1 MEESLEVIESIPERI
16 DAEIEGSRS
25 VPDELPFVD
34 EEDDEELLSFHFDIA
49 MAVMDEDEEAIGN
62 VFVEA
67 VTEIVGGKTFPC
79 ENCDKICKSKAGLTR
94 HVKAKHGSKA
104 NANIP
109 SLTNDELTSIVNKVK
124 ANLTS
129 ECYWDTEITS
139 DLAKVTSNENLFKA
153 VSAMYQ
159 RFCMKRNQDNF
170 LMEFYELIPKSTALL
185 KCENQPL
192 CSLVMISIP
201 DHLVAL
207 FKSSYGKQKSCPPGE
222 SSDPK
227 HETALSEHEHG
238 PLSYIAGYVLAK
250 LQKQCSSKPNEDLQV
265 ILQSMKRPSVENT
278 YIDTRSRGGLVAP
291 CTDLV
296 QILETVEIVFR
307 QFIAKQTTVVS
318 AIPCDTLCNEALESP
333 LIKSLWE
340 NILQE
345 CKDLPKQTTKL
356 CLENIVKLYIKVR
369 SFSYAR
375 DYINKFKIKQK
386 AAKSKGLRK
395 ELKRHNVDM

>member
-1 MEESLEVIESIPERI
+1 MEESLEVIESIPERV

-25 VPDELPFVD
+25 VPDEFPVVD
-34 EEDDEELLSFHFDIA
+34 KEDDEELLPFHFDIA
-49 MAVMDEDEEAIGN
+49 MAVMDEDEEAIEN

-67 VTEIVGGKTFPC
+67 VTEIVGEKTFPC

-94 HVKAKHGSKA
+94 HVNAKHGSKA
-104 NANIP
+104 NASIP
-109 SLTNDELTSIVNKVK
+109 SLTSDELTSIVNKVK
-124 ANLTS
+124 TNLTN
-129 ECYWDTEITS
+129 EGYWDIEITS
-139 DLAKVTSNENLFKA
+139 DLAKVTSNNNLFKA
-153 VSAMYQ
+153 VSPIYQ
-159 RFCMKRNQDNF
+159 RFCKKRNQDNF

-185 KCENQPL
+185 KCDNQPL

-222 SSDPK
+222 STDSK
-227 HETALSEHEHG
+227 NVTAVSEHEHG

-250 LQKQCSSKPNEDLQV
+250 LQKQCSRKPNEDLQV

-307 QFIAKQTTVVS
+307 QFIAKQATVVS

-375 DYINKFKIKQK
+375 DYISKFKIKQK

-395 ELKRHNVDM
+395 ELKRHDIDM

>member
-1 MEESLEVIESIPERI
+1 MEESLEVIESIPERV

-25 VPDELPFVD
+25 VPNEFPVVD
-34 EEDDEELLSFHFDIA
+34 KEDDEELLPFHFDIA
-49 MAVMDEDEEAIGN
+49 MAVMDEDEEAIEN

-67 VTEIVGGKTFPC
+67 VTEIVGEKTFPC

-94 HVKAKHGSKA
+94 HVNAKHGSKA
-104 NANIP
+104 NASIP

-124 ANLTS
+124 ANLTN
-129 ECYWDTEITS
+129 EGYWDIEITS
-139 DLAKVTSNENLFKA
+139 DLAKVTSNDNLFKA
-153 VSAMYQ
+153 VSPIYQ
-159 RFCMKRNQDNF
+159 RFCKKRNQDNF
-170 LMEFYELIPKSTALL
+170 LMELYELIPKSTALL
-185 KCENQPL
+185 KCDNQPL

-222 SSDPK
+222 STDPK
-227 HETALSEHEHG
+227 NVTALSEHEHG

-250 LQKQCSSKPNEDLQV
+250 LQKQCSRKPNEDLQV
-265 ILQSMKRPSVENT
+265 ILQSMKRPSVANT

-307 QFIAKQTTVVS
+307 QFIAKQATVVS
-318 AIPCDTLCNEALESP
+318 AIPCDTLCSEALESP

-345 CKDLPKQTTKL
+345 CKDLPKQTTKF

-375 DYINKFKIKQK
+375 DYISKFKIKQK

-395 ELKRHNVDM
+395 ELKRHDIDM

>member
-1 MEESLEVIESIPERI
+1 MEESLEVIESISERV

-25 VPDELPFVD
+25 VPDEFPFVD
-34 EEDDEELLSFHFDIA
+34 EENDEELLPFHFDIA
-49 MAVMDEDEEAIGN
+49 MAVMDEDEEAIEN

-67 VTEIVGGKTFPC
+67 VTEIVGEKTFPC
-79 ENCDKICKSKAGLTR
+79 ENCDKISKSNAGLTR
-94 HVKAKHGSKA
+94 HVNAKHGNKA
-104 NANIP
+104 NASIP
-109 SLTNDELTSIVNKVK
+109 LLTNDELTSIANKVK
-124 ANLTS
+124 ANLTN
-129 ECYWDTEITS
+129 EGYWDIEITS
-139 DLAKVTSNENLFKA
+139 DLAKVTSNDNLFKA
-153 VSAMYQ
+153 VSPVYQ
-159 RFCMKRNQDNF
+159 RFCKKRNQDNF

-222 SSDPK
+222 STDPK
-227 HETALSEHEHG
+227 NVTSLSEHEHG

-250 LQKQCSSKPNEDLQV
+250 LQKQCSRKPNEDLQI
-265 ILQSMKRPSVENT
+265 ILQSMKRASVENT
-278 YIDTRSRGGLVAP
+278 YIDIRSRGGLVAP

-296 QILETVEIVFR
+296 QILGTVEIVFR
-307 QFIAKQTTVVS
+307 QFIAKQATMVS
-318 AIPCDTLCNEALESP
+318 AIPCDTLCNEALKSP

-375 DYINKFKIKQK
+375 DYISKFKIKQK

-395 ELKRHNVDM
+395 ELKRHDIDM

>member
-1 MEESLEVIESIPERI
+1 MEESLEVIESIPERV

-25 VPDELPFVD
+25 VPDKFLFVD
-34 EEDDEELLSFHFDIA
+34 EEDDEELLPFHFDIA
-49 MAVMDEDEEAIGN
+49 MAVMDEDEEAIENG
-62 VFVEA
+62 FVEA
-67 VTEIVGGKTFPC
+67 VTGIVGEKTFPC

-94 HVKAKHGSKA
+94 HVNAKHGSKA
-104 NANIP
+104 NASIP

-124 ANLTS
+124 ANLTN
-129 ECYWDTEITS
+129 EGYWDIEITS
-139 DLAKVTSNENLFKA
+139 DLAKVTSNDNLFKA
-153 VSAMYQ
+153 VSPIYQ
-159 RFCMKRNQDNF
+159 RFCKKRNQDNF

-207 FKSSYGKQKSCPPGE
+207 FKSSYGKQKSCPGE
-222 SSDPK
+222 STDPK
-227 HETALSEHEHG
+227 NVTALSEHEHG

-250 LQKQCSSKPNEDLQV
+250 LQKQCSRKPNEDLQV
-265 ILQSMKRPSVENT
+265 ILQSMKRPSVEDT

-307 QFIAKQTTVVS
+307 QFIAKQATVVS
-318 AIPCDTLCNEALESP
+318 AIPCDTLRNEALESP

-356 CLENIVKLYIKVR
+356 CLENIVKLYIKVG

-375 DYINKFKIKQK
+375 DYISKFKIKQK

-395 ELKRHNVDM
+395 ELKRHDIDM

>member
-1 MEESLEVIESIPERI
+1 MEESLEVIESIPERV

-25 VPDELPFVD
+25 VPDEFPVVD
-34 EEDDEELLSFHFDIA
+34 EEDDQELLPFHFDIA
-49 MAVMDEDEEAIGN
+49 MAVMHEDEEAIEN

-67 VTEIVGGKTFPC
+67 VTETVGEKTCPC

-94 HVKAKHGSKA
+94 HVNAKHGSKA
-104 NANIP
+104 NASIP

-124 ANLTS
+124 ANLTN
-129 ECYWDTEITS
+129 EGYWDIEITS
-139 DLAKVTSNENLFKA
+139 DLAKVTSNDNLFKA
-153 VSAMYQ
+153 VSPIYQ
-159 RFCMKRNQDNF
+159 RFCKKRNQDNF

-207 FKSSYGKQKSCPPGE
+207 FKSSYGKQKSCPAGE
-222 SSDPK
+222 STDPK
-227 HETALSEHEHG
+227 NVTALSEHEHG

-250 LQKQCSSKPNEDLQV
+250 LQKQCSRKPNEDLQV

-307 QFIAKQTTVVS
+307 QFIAKQATVVS
-318 AIPCDTLCNEALESP
+318 AIPCDTLCSEALESP

-356 CLENIVKLYIKVR
+356 CLQNIVKLYIKVR

-375 DYINKFKIKQK
+375 DYISKFKIKQN

-395 ELKRHNVDM
+395 ELKRHDIDM

>member
-1 MEESLEVIESIPERI
+1 
-16 DAEIEGSRS
+16 
-25 VPDELPFVD
+25 
-34 EEDDEELLSFHFDIA
+34 
-49 MAVMDEDEEAIGN
+49 MAVMDEDEEAIEN

-67 VTEIVGGKTFPC
+67 VTEIVGEKTFPC

-94 HVKAKHGSKA
+94 HVNAKHGSKA
-104 NANIP
+104 NASIP
-109 SLTNDELTSIVNKVK
+109 SLTDDELTSIVNKVK
-124 ANLTS
+124 ANLTN
-129 ECYWDTEITS
+129 EGYWDIEITS
-139 DLAKVTSNENLFKA
+139 DLAKVTSNDSLFKA
-153 VSAMYQ
+153 VSPIYQ
-159 RFCMKRNQDNF
+159 RFCKKRNQDNF

-207 FKSSYGKQKSCPPGE
+207 FKSSYEKQKSCPPGE
-222 SSDPK
+222 STDPK
-227 HETALSEHEHG
+227 NVTALSEHEHG

-250 LQKQCSSKPNEDLQV
+250 LQKQCSSKPNEDLQA
-265 ILQSMKRPSVENT
+265 ILQSMKRPSVEST
-278 YIDTRSRGGLVAP
+278 YIDTRSRGGLVAL

-307 QFIAKQTTVVS
+307 QFIAKQATVVS

-369 SFSYAR
+369 SFSHAR
-375 DYINKFKIKQK
+375 DYISKFKIKQK

-395 ELKRHNVDM
+395 ELKRHDIDM

>member
-1 MEESLEVIESIPERI
+1 MEESLEVIES
-16 DAEIEGSRS
+16 EGSRS
-25 VPDELPFVD
+25 IPDELPFVD
-34 EEDDEELLSFHFDIA
+34 EEDDKEWLPFHFDIA
-49 MAVMDEDEEAIGN
+49 TAVMDEDEEAIEN

-67 VTEIVGGKTFPC
+67 VTEIVGEKTFPC
-79 ENCDKICKSKAGLTR
+79 ENCNKICKSKAGLTR
-94 HVKAKHGSKA
+94 HVNAKHGSKA

-109 SLTNDELTSIVNKVK
+109 SLTNDELTSIVSEVK
-124 ANLTS
+124 ANLTN
-129 ECYWDTEITS
+129 EAYWDTEITS
-139 DLAKVTSNENLFKA
+139 DLAKVTLNENLFKA
-153 VSAMYQ
+153 VSPIYQ
-159 RFCMKRNQDNF
+159 RFCKKRNRDNF
-170 LMEFYELIPKSTALL
+170 LMEFYGLIPKSIALL

-207 FKSSYGKQKSCPPGE
+207 FKSCPPGE
-222 SSDPK
+222 RTDTK

-238 PLSYIAGYVLAK
+238 PFSYIAGYVLA
-250 LQKQCSSKPNEDLQV
+250 QVKPNEDLQV

-278 YIDTRSRGGLVAP
+278 YIDTQSRGGLVAP

-318 AIPCDTLCNEALESP
+318 AIPCDTLCNKALESP

-356 CLENIVKLYIKVR
+356 CLENIVKLYIKVC

-395 ELKRHNVDM
+395 ESLIN